1 MSVDFVSVDRARLG
15 RDIAALER
23 DAVHLKSLLRT
34 RWLRPMGEEQRRL
47 VRVRRSLT
55 ELFVVLA
62 LSRGKLH
69 VKQPPREVRDSG
81 GPGFDPATWDR
92 EAWARNVAARR
103 LEDYQ
108 RADVPNLEARA

>member
-15 RDIAALER
+15 RDIVTLAR
-23 DAVHLKSLLRT
+23 DAVHLKSVLRT

-47 VRVRRSLT
+47 IRVRRSLT

-69 VKQPPREVRDSG
+69 VKNPPREVREIG
-81 GPGFDPATWDR
+81 GPGFDPATWDGA
-92 EAWARNVAARR
+92 AWARTVAARR

-108 RADVPNLEARA
+108 RTDAPGAEARP